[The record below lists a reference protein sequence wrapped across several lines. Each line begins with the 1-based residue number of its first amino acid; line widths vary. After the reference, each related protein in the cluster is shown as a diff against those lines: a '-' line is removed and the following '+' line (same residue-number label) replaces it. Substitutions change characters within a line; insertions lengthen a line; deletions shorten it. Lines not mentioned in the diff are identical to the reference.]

1 MPGEERPSFLCLIF
15 ALISTT
21 VQCATEAYDIAK
33 NLKCHTD
40 YSTEID
46 CQWVENA
53 KAREYIPMEL
63 HYRKETES
71 TRKYPQQKC
80 NSRKSPG
87 SGSSSVLNWRCT
99 IEDDNYAVS
108 FRYNYVFKPVEP
120 VNLSKSFRPLANI
133 KPQPPFNLSLAN
145 TVEGDYLLSW
155 LTIYTRNSSNRLFGR
170 LQYEINY
177 KRSWD
182 SWENSAMEAVQEG
195 SQQIQISRSLL
206 VDSETYVARVR
217 AKPQQQE
224 DSRGHWSEWSSE
236 IQWET
241 SANSYNL
248 LKAKP
253 EVMPRNL
260 MCFYDGIQEIEC
272 TWEIT
277 RESSKYFQ
285 FSLHYGKANSS
296 ETKECENP
304 GIMQTFKHL
313 TVHRCSI
320 PVNEQ
325 EAMDD
330 YEVFLKI
337 VEPSVV
343 FKPYI
348 NIKPKAP
355 FNLTIKQLPDER
367 YQLDWLAQQAQF
379 NSEYEIHYKKAGD
392 SWENFKV
399 LKIPQDTKSFQIQKN
414 SLEASSHY
422 VVRVR
427 AKVKCRQDPHSYCGP
442 WSDWSKEVS
451 FKTEPDNKIIIIAA
465 VIILMVLTL
474 FVRPF
479 FCLIQRK
486 KKSWLESIPD
496 PAKSKLFL
504 KQNQTGILGYLV
516 PVGTVTLEEG
526 NICQVVPDG
535 TGETS
540 PQVISKEEATSLQI
554 EKEKASSSPLL
565 TRSQDALEQL
575 YPAVGANP
583 SSQDGFSNFPMFP
596 SELSDYNGPYLF
608 NYQAIASGSEFC
620 SEFNHGCEKRFECV
634 TGPPGYVKLPGES
647 LHLVQANDGPTP
659 PVPSS
664 AYVLNAPQPSPDV
677 PDPAGCHIGTGN
689 AMDATLSQLAS
700 EQQPSLSSYVL
711 CPPVSG
717 SSPTFPREAHSGY
730 VRENDAGQSTSSQ
743 AHPWVDVMAYPPA
756 SQRLTGPDGELETRC
771 FIPTAGDEST
781 QGWRSHTDGSQETQS
796 VTPQQ
801 PPNNVNYVC
810 IPPSDLSGPS
820 HVPPEQALLS
830 ADGNTSLSSDHQ
842 QAVDFTW
849 TTAINNGVDFNYPP
863 EHQVDS
869 QKSPSKEDTQ
879 LLTNMQNDTPVV
891 ILYQQGG
898 KPLILKQIGDYC
910 FIPGSRPA
918 NPKEPIK
925 CHPATD
931 TEPAKEASVWH
942 EGFNVMPCMTSNKV
956 APPQNTPPCFF
967 ENHLKETIA

>member
-1 MPGEERPSFLCLIF
+1 MKRLESHFVRAYRGKNITLTSYF
-15 ALISTT
+15 
-21 VQCATEAYDIAK
+21 CAF
-33 NLKCHTD
+33 
-40 YSTEID
+40 
-46 CQWVENA
+46 
-53 KAREYIPMEL
+53 R
-63 HYRKETES
+63 
-71 TRKYPQQKC
+71 QQKC

-87 SGSSSVLNWRCT
+87 SGSSSDLNWRCT

-108 FRYNYVFKPVEP
+108 FRYNYVFKPEEP
-120 VNLSKSFRPLANI
+120 INLSKSFRPLANI
-133 KPQPPFNLSLAN
+133 KPQPPFNLSVVN
-145 TVEGDYLLSW
+145 TTEGDYLLSW
-155 LTIYTRNSSNRLFGR
+155 QTIYTRNSSNRLFGR

-182 SWENSAMEAVQEG
+182 SWENSAVETVQEG
-195 SQQIQISRSLL
+195 SQQIQINRSLL
-206 VDSETYVARVR
+206 VDSETYVARVK

-241 SANSYNL
+241 TANTYNL
-248 LKAKP
+248 QTAKA

-285 FSLHYGKANSS
+285 FSLHYGKAKSS

-304 GIMQTFKHL
+304 GILQMFKHL

-320 PVNEQ
+320 PVNNQ
-325 EAMDD
+325 EVMDD

-343 FKPYI
+343 FKPYN

-367 YQLDWLAQQAQF
+367 YQLDWLTKKAQF
-379 NSEYEIHYKKAGD
+379 NSEYEIHYKKAED

-427 AKVKCRQDPHSYCGP
+427 AKVKCRQGPHSYCGP
-442 WSDWSKEVS
+442 WSDWSEEVS
-451 FKTEPDNKIIIIAA
+451 FHTEPDNKIVIIAA
-465 VIILMVLTL
+465 VIILMVLIL
-474 FVRPF
+474 FIRPF

-486 KKSWLESIPD
+486 KKSWLDSIPD

-526 NICQVVPDG
+526 NICQVVPD
-535 TGETS
+535 ETEEIS
-540 PQVISKEEATSLQI
+540 PQVISKEEAASLQM

-565 TRSQDALEQL
+565 TRSQDAHEQL
-575 YPAVGANP
+575 YPAFGANP
-583 SSQDGFSNFPMFP
+583 SSQEGFSNFPMFP
-596 SELSDYNGPYLF
+596 SDLSDYNGPYLF
-608 NYQAIASGSEFC
+608 NYQAISSGSEFC
-620 SEFNHGCEKRFECV
+620 SELNHGCEKRFECI

-647 LHLVQANDGPTP
+647 PHLDQANGGTTP
-659 PVPSS
+659 PLPTS
-664 AYVLNAPQPSPDV
+664 AYVLNTPQPSPDV
-677 PDPAGCHIGTGN
+677 PNPAGYHVGTGN
-689 AMDATLSQLAS
+689 ATEATLSQLALG
-700 EQQPSLSSYVL
+700 QQPSISSYVL
-711 CPPVSG
+711 CPPVSS
-717 SSPTFPREAHSGY
+717 SSPKFPREAHSGY
-730 VRENDAGQSTSSQ
+730 IRENDAGQSGSSQ
-743 AHPWVDVMAYPPA
+743 ADPWVDGMAYPPTT
-756 SQRLTGPDGELETRC
+756 RPPTDPDGELETWR
-771 FIPTAGDEST
+771 FIPTVGDENT
-781 QGWRSHTDGSQETQS
+781 QGRQSHTDGSRKTPS

-801 PPNNVNYVC
+801 PPDNVNYVC
-810 IPPSDLSGPS
+810 IPPSDLTGPT
-820 HVPPEQALLS
+820 HIPPEQASLS
-830 ADGNTSLSSDHQ
+830 ADGNTSLSSDQ
-842 QAVDFTW
+842 QQGVDFTW
-849 TTAINNGVDFNYPP
+849 TAAINNGVDFNYPP
-863 EHQVDS
+863 KHQVDS
-869 QKSPSKEDTQ
+869 QKPPSKEDT
-879 LLTNMQNDTPVV
+879 LLLNNMQSDAPNV

-918 NPKEPIK
+918 NPKESIK

-931 TEPAKEASVWH
+931 TEPAKEASVWY
-942 EGFNVMPCMTSNKV
+942 EGSNVMPSFHSPYITSNKV
-956 APPQNTPPCFF
+956 GQPQNIPPCFLK
-967 ENHLKETIA
+967 NHLKETIA